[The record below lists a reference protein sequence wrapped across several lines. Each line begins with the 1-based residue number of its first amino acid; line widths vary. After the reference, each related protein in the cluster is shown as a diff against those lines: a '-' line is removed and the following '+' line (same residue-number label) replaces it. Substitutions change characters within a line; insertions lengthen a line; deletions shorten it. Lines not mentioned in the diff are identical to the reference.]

1 MISLDEKFLLEY
13 HIIGQTYTTKV
24 IYSFVGCFHLGLIT
38 GFILFNYEGSKKRI
52 NKLIYEN
59 YLNYFSERES
69 IKCSDKALLED
80 DESSS
85 ISSNSNNNNDNE
97 IKNRIEVQ
105 YDSNYDCWHIQ
116 TRPVKK
122 YTFGGSLHALIR
134 AYGDIL
140 AVWIDV

>member
-1 MISLDEKFLLEY
+1 MEN
-13 HIIGQTYTTKV
+13 
-24 IYSFVGCFHLGLIT
+24 
-38 GFILFNYEGSKKRI
+38 FNV
-52 NKLIYEN
+52 
-59 YLNYFSERES
+59 EREIGAIDS
-69 IKCSDKALLED
+69 EEKAIIISKALWIERFPSEYD
-80 DESSS
+80 K
-85 ISSNSNNNNDNE
+85 NE

-122 YTFGGSLHALIR
+122 YTFGGSLHALIG

>member
-1 MISLDEKFLLEY
+1 M
-13 HIIGQTYTTKV
+13 
-24 IYSFVGCFHLGLIT
+24 
-38 GFILFNYEGSKKRI
+38 KK
-52 NKLIYEN
+52 NKLIILVLIVVNIVLTMLVGVQFFEVEHIPEVKEFDLRVYWYEMEK
-59 YLNYFSERES
+59 FHVEREIGAIDS
-69 IKCSDKALLED
+69 EEKAIIISKALWIERFPSEYD
-80 DESSS
+80 K
-85 ISSNSNNNNDNE
+85 NE

-122 YTFGGSLHALIR
+122 YTFGGSLHALIG